1 MISWSLNFL
10 FCISYLY
17 LLEFVFLAFPEF
29 VFLVFPELVL
39 FNWGQ
44 NLLQGLI
51 GRLMVFVSWST
62 AIIDPILFVF
72 SPNNRYFHTERVQ
85 VSEGGRRLHVEAE
98 LG

>member
-1 MISWSLNFL
+1 MYFS
-10 FCISYLY
+10 
-17 LLEFVFLAFPEF
+17 EFA
-29 VFLVFPELVL
+29 FLVFPELAL

-44 NLLQGLI
+44 DLLQGLS

-62 AIIDPILFVF
+62 VITDPILFAF

-85 VSEGGRRLHVEAE
+85 VSEGGRGLHVEAE

>member
-1 MISWSLNFL
+1 MFPEFAFL
-10 FCISYLY
+10 
-17 LLEFVFLAFPEF
+17 VFPEF
-29 VFLVFPELVL
+29 VFLEFPELVL

-44 NLLQGLI
+44 DLLEGLS

-62 AIIDPILFVF
+62 VITDPILFAF